1 MNSKPTFHF
10 KSTEWGISIYL
21 VILGVL
27 AIAAIPTFI
36 QFIAPK
42 SQHILIQNITLI
54 AIIIVLS
61 LSYKKLFVSEVII
74 FQDEHQNIIIQ
85 WKKIG
90 GKKERMIAPDSLKT
104 IGVGKTKGT
113 SGVFL
118 TPEKHWIHLEGMGRK
133 YFFYEEVSPSQS
145 QKLMSFLKKNYTG
158 FRFSENIFG

>member
-42 SQHILIQNITLI
+42 S
-54 AIIIVLS
+54 
-61 LSYKKLFVSEVII
+61 
-74 FQDEHQNIIIQ
+74 QNIIIQ